1 MVEHSERQSNFFSA
15 LLLRYK
21 KRKTVCL
28 LPCSIIP
35 KITPVNVLSFTFF
48 LDLII
53 PYFWFFC
60 CPRVSKIL
68 EIFLQV
74 FFFYFIDFWTNF
86 FSFFFNCCPALSN
99 FCSKKRN
106 KNFSCVQIPSAFS
119 FCSLLFAFASKTC
132 KTCTK
137 NFSKNVRRNASF
149 STRMGGWCRTVPWTA
164 KARTK
169 RAFWLFYFF
178 A

>member
-1 MVEHSERQSNFFSA
+1 MHNFAVPERPKFWKFSF
-15 LLLRYK
+15 R
-21 KRKTVCL
+21 
-28 LPCSIIP
+28 S
-35 KITPVNVLSFTFF
+35 
-48 LDLII
+48 
-53 PYFWFFC
+53 
-60 CPRVSKIL
+60 
-68 EIFLQV
+68 

-86 FSFFFNCCPALSN
+86 FSFFFNYCPALSN
-99 FCSKKRN
+99 FCSTKRS

-164 KARTK
+164 KTRTK
-169 RAFWLFYFF
+169 RAFWPFLFFTHKKSTERGCDQCFKKFWCCLVVEEKNIFVACYW
-178 A
+178 ARSAWIIKRTARTI